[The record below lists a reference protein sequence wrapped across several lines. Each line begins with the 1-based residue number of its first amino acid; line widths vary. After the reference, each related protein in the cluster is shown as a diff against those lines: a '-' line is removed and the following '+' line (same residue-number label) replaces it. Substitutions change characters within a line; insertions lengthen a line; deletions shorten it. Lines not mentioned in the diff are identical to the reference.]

1 MIEPL
6 LQVPA
11 DRALESLTR
20 ILDRSLGLV
29 VALIMF
35 FMMILTFIDVVGR
48 QGFNLPVSGGG
59 ELTEIALGFVVYI
72 GLPLVCIRRE
82 HITIGLM
89 AGLLKGPVLQVQH
102 ILLNLLF
109 ASVTF
114 IWARQVWIQAESL
127 AAANNELMFL
137 KVSIAPFVY
146 VMSGFAFFACL
157 IFVFLAWCY
166 LRGAEPES
174 KAGGE
179 GG

>member
-6 LQVPA
+6 LHAPA
-11 DRALESLTR
+11 DRMLESLTR

-29 VALIMF
+29 VAFIMF

-48 QGFNLPVSGGG
+48 QGFDLPVSGGG

-89 AGLLKGPVLQVQH
+89 AGLLKGPVRQVQH

-114 IWARQVWIQAESL
+114 IWARQVWIQADSL

-166 LRGAEPES
+166 LRGAEP
-174 KAGGE
+174 KDGGE
-179 GG
+179 AG